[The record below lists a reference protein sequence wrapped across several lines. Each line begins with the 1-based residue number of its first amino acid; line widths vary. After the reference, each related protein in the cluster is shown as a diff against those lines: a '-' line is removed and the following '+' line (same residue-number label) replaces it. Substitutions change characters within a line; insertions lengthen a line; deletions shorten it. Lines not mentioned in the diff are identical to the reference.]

1 MDCLQPLDLSMIKC
15 TKGIMR
21 ANFQVWYSNKVKKVL
36 QRRESGS
43 IEVDMRA
50 TIVKE
55 LVAVWMTA
63 LYVHLCNHPEIV
75 TNGFKEAGIVE
86 ALAGDT

>member
-1 MDCLQPLDLSMIKC
+1 
-15 TKGIMR
+15 
-21 ANFQVWYSNKVKKVL
+21 
-36 QRRESGS
+36 
-43 IEVDMRA
+43 MRA